1 MDGRPGLACGRAI
14 TVGAF
19 EGLALAIGADGSVLG
34 GTAVAGYLGLT
45 LWMLVSARHLLR

>member
-45 LWMLVSARHLLR
+45 LWMLASARHLLR